1 MSATPAFQTPSIRRR
16 LAALLY
22 ELVLLF
28 AVLALAAL
36 PVTIAF
42 GGLTEGWR
50 RWAFQAYLVAV
61 LGAYFVFNWTR
72 SGQTLAMKTWR
83 IKVVTSTG
91 ASVTVPRA
99 AARFLAAL
107 ALAAP
112 ALTALLVFSR
122 YRTHFW
128 ALSWTVLPLLA
139 AWLWARFDAEGQFLH
154 DRLAGTRLIQI
165 AKASN

>member
-1 MSATPAFQTPSIRRR
+1 M
-16 LAALLY
+16 LY

-28 AVLALAAL
+28 ALLAIAAL
-36 PVTIAF
+36 PLTIVF

-83 IKVVTSTG
+83 IKVTASTG
-91 ASVTVPRA
+91 DSVTLPSA
-99 AARFLAAL
+99 IIRFLAAL

-139 AWLWARFDAEGQFLH
+139 TWLWARFDSEGQFLH

-165 AKASN
+165 PKNG